1 MSRPLQKLFPFESAR
16 VRNVTG
22 KEQHEV
28 KKDQCGLLVR
38 NENEAHSRMTYAAV
52 IGP

>member
-22 KEQHEV
+22 KEQQEG

-38 NENEAHSRMTYAAV
+38 NENEAHPRIMCAAA